1 MFSVFFPARSS
12 FAAILPS
19 FLMFPATDMF
29 LEVST
34 VPLFSS
40 FPETVIFPFA
50 LTFPDVTRSSDE
62 TVPTAVI
69 SLVFLTF
76 FAFKS
81 PFAMILPSF

>member
-1 MFSVFFPARSS
+1 MFSVFFPVRSS

-19 FLMFPATDMF
+19 FLIFPATDIF

-34 VPLFSS
+34 APLFSI
-40 FPETVIFPFA
+40 FPATVIFLLD
-50 LTFPDVTRSSDE
+50 LTFPDVIKSSAE